1 MAAAPR
7 EAKEAAEGQAAVE
20 TEDERV
26 GRREVVKVV
35 GRAAVRAA
43 VAMAA
48 ADLAAA
54 ATAAE
59 TAAAMAAA
67 VRAMVSVAE
76 HSAGHQVAACS
87 SSRLHHSRY
96 LHSLSQL
103 RQRW

>member
-35 GRAAVRAA
+35 ERAAVRAA
-43 VAMAA
+43 V
-48 ADLAAA
+48 
-54 ATAAE
+54 
-59 TAAAMAAA
+59 AMAAA

-87 SSRLHHSRY
+87 SSRPPHSRY
-96 LHSLSQL
+96 LHSPSQL
-103 RQRW
+103 LQR